1 MTRTWVRWATRP
13 FGRVIVHPTTL
24 CFAGVRRRTDGAG
37 GFFSMRICCRFQRSL
52 SSSDLPIM
60 FDGICSALSG
70 SSWCP
75 DRTLGPERR
84 CYGGRSGMTVDEHL
98 F

>member
-13 FGRVIVHPTTL
+13 FWARHRSPTTL
-24 CFAGVRRRTDGAG
+24 CFAGVRRRTEGAG
-37 GFFSMRICCRFQRSL
+37 GFFSMSIWCRFRRSL
-52 SSSDLPIM
+52 SSRDLPM
-60 FDGICSALSG
+60 FDGICSALSE